1 MKKIFT
7 LLVLIA
13 TIAINAQA
21 PQGFNYQAT
30 VRNSAG
36 ALLLNQIVLVKF
48 NVLQNSSTGT
58 IVYSETQTAT
68 TDDLG
73 HIALVVGEGTANVG
87 TFSTINWGSGSYYL
101 GIEFNTGTGYVA
113 MGTTQL
119 LSVPYALYAEKSGA
133 SATPGTN
140 GLNAL
145 IKTTD
150 EPAGA
155 NCTTGGT
162 KLEVGLDTNKNE
174 VLDINEINAKQTKY
188 ICNGNSGYYQVKEL
202 YNVTDGDN
210 IAANGFFNPLGY
222 PYQKIHSYNNL
233 DSKEFDF
240 NLLNAQH
247 RCFSLT
253 ISFKFYDINNNLVDI
268 LYNDKEIYQTYNST
282 SGWTTE
288 IPINQVGNSSNP
300 IFNSRNNSSSG
311 NGGDLVLERTIKFK
325 CQSVVKKIEIT
336 FGSSNIV
343 TQPASCAG
351 CTCNINYLNGP
362 NYSYGGFN
370 GKIGYQLLS
379 FQ

>member
-1 MKKIFT
+1 MKKLFT

-30 VRNSAG
+30 VRNISG
-36 ALLLNQIVLVKF
+36 QLLLNEIVLVKF

-101 GIEFNTGTGYVA
+101 GIEFNTGSGYVA

-133 SATPGTN
+133 SETPGTN

-155 NCTTGGT
+155 NCTYGGT
-162 KLEVGLDTNKNE
+162 KLEVGLDSNING
-174 VLDINEINAKQTKY
+174 VLDTNEINVSQTKY
-188 ICNGNSGYYQVKEL
+188 VCNGDPGSQ
-202 YNVTDGDN
+202 TAN
-210 IAANGFFNPLGY
+210 IAAMQN
-222 PYQKIHSYNNL
+222 QI
-233 DSKEFDF
+233 DI
-240 NLLNAQH
+240 
-247 RCFSLT
+247 
-253 ISFKFYDINNNLVDI
+253 IS
-268 LYNDKEIYQTYNST
+268 S
-282 SGWTTE
+282 
-288 IPINQVGNSSNP
+288 
-300 IFNSRNNSSSG
+300 
-311 NGGDLVLERTIKFK
+311 
-325 CQSVVKKIEIT
+325 
-336 FGSSNIV
+336 
-343 TQPASCAG
+343 
-351 CTCNINYLNGP
+351 
-362 NYSYGGFN
+362 YSYGTIYQGGIICYIFQP
-370 GKIGYQLLS
+370 GDIGYVAGEVHGLIAAPYDQGTAEWGCRGTIISGANGQKFGSGYQNTIDIINGCKTAGIAARLCADLKLGGYEDWYLPNVAELNNMVGNPFIGLKFKDSNYNDLYYWSSSQSSVNLDGNVADRVGSDYVLS
-379 FQ
+379 GFYSKSNIYSVRAVRNF